1 MMIALLLLTQLA
13 VAPVAAPAR
22 DWKPYVSMIV
32 GQSLDAASTQRF
44 LVNGSGCIE
53 ANPRYGPHPTATRL
67 WLGKAAV
74 VGVLSL
80 YLAMSE
86 RDSNKWVRRLPKLV
100 AYYAAGQ
107 GAYSGVRNVYVCG
120 W

>member
-1 MMIALLLLTQLA
+1 
-13 VAPVAAPAR
+13 
-22 DWKPYVSMIV
+22 MIV

-44 LVNGSGCIE
+44 LTNGSGCTE
-53 ANPRYGPHPTATRL
+53 ANPHYGTRPTATRL

-80 YLAMSE
+80 YLAVSE

-107 GAYSGVRNVYVCG
+107 GAYSGVRNIQLCG